1 MFTEYS
7 PYWLVV
13 IVLLAAGI
21 TYFAYFFRKR
31 NDFQPWQRNVLSA
44 LRFVSLLMI
53 MFLLLSPI
61 VKITKHITEK
71 PIIVIAQDDSE
82 SLVAVSDSAYY
93 RTDYQ
98 KALLS
103 LADELKKDFDVRIVG
118 FGSKIKTFEQSD
130 EKHEFAFDQ
139 SETDIASCI
148 SYIEQEY
155 FNSNLSAIILA
166 SDGINNHGN
175 NPLNECEKIRFP
187 IYTIALGDTAKRQD
201 FVISNVRCNKIAYL
215 DDEFPIEITFNA
227 EKADGQ
233 QAKVRLYQGKK
244 LLMEE
249 LVNVKGE
256 KFSITLPTTAIGLKP
271 GVQRF
276 RAEVSHAKNE
286 TNKDNNVREFFVEI
300 LDSRQNILMLS
311 AVPHPDLS
319 AIKQC
324 IEKNKNYSLEMR
336 LFSEKSQMT
345 NRQTDL
351 VIAHQLPCDKGSYD
365 YLSKI
370 QQAGIPILYILGS
383 KSDYALFN
391 KLNTGLIV
399 NLYNNKTKTD
409 AQASF
414 NPDFALFSLNE
425 QSSVMIKDFPPLN
438 APLARFVVSPGT
450 QTLAYQY
457 IAGAKSEYP
466 LLCFTNNPQQKNG
479 IVCGENIWRWRMQ
492 NYLMNQS
499 HEQADE
505 IINKSI
511 RYLVSSAD
519 KSLFRV
525 NHDNVFNQG
534 REIHIEA
541 ELYNESYQL
550 INTPEVQI
558 SIKDNEGK
566 DYNYT
571 FAKTA
576 SAYFLNAG
584 VLPQGDYRYTAKT
597 SLAGKS
603 YSAQGS
609 FVVSETMLERI
620 NLVADHTLLKTI
632 SQKTGGQMLY
642 AKEMERLLEVIKGN
656 EYIKPI
662 IRTET
667 TNKKLIE
674 NIWYWLAIV
683 LTLSGEWFLRKY
695 WGRV

>member
-31 NDFQPWQRNVLSA
+31 NEFQSWQRNVLSA

-82 SLVAVSDSAYY
+82 SLVAVSDSSYY

-103 LADELKKDFDVRIVG
+103 LADELKKDFDVKMIG

-148 SYIEQEY
+148 SYVEQEY

-201 FVISNVRCNKIAYL
+201 FFISNVRCNKIAYL

-233 QAKVRLYQGKK
+233 QAKVRLYQGDR
-244 LLMEE
+244 LLIEE
-249 LVNVKGE
+249 SVNVKGE
-256 KFSITLPTTAIGLKP
+256 KYSMTLPTTAIGSKP
-271 GVQRF
+271 GLQRF

-286 TNKDNNVREFFVEI
+286 INVNNNVREFFVEI
-300 LDSRQNILMLS
+300 LDSRQNIVMLS

-336 LFSEKSQMT
+336 LFSEESQIT

-370 QQAGIPILYILGS
+370 QQTGIPILYILGT
-383 KSDYALFN
+383 KTDYALFN

-409 AQASF
+409 AQALF
-414 NPDFALFSLNE
+414 NSDFTLYSLSE
-425 QSSVMIKDFPPLN
+425 QSSEMIKDFPPLN
-438 APLARFVVSPGT
+438 TPLARFIVAAGT

-505 IINKSI
+505 IITKSI

-550 INTPEVQI
+550 INASEVQI
-558 SIKDNEGK
+558 TIKNKEGK
-566 DYNYT
+566 DFKYV
-571 FAKTA
+571 FSKTA
-576 SAYFLNAG
+576 NAYFLNAG
-584 VLPQGDYRYTAKT
+584 VLPKGDY
-597 SLAGKS
+597 S
-603 YSAQGS
+603 YRATTELSGRKHSAQGS
-609 FVVSETMLERI
+609 FVVSETNLESL
-620 NLVADHTLLKTI
+620 NLVADHTLLNTM
-632 SQKTGGQMLY
+632 SQKTGGEMVY
-642 AKEMERLLEVIKGN
+642 AKDMDRIVEMVKAN
-656 EYIKPI
+656 DYIKPI

-674 NIWYWLAIV
+674 NIWYWLAVV
-683 LTLSGEWFLRKY
+683 LVLSGEWFLRKY